1 MIIFSE
7 ASLDRPTSPSGQDN
21 IDMTDA
27 AKLAGCSVYYIPTD
41 FSICE
46 TAENALWHIPEQPS
60 EAIAI
65 WVGFIPSFDRYS
77 AIYDE
82 ALRKKIRLINSPDQH
97 RTAQEFDL
105 AYPLL
110 QGLTPES
117 LVLTSPDES
126 INAGELLGFPLFVR
140 GAVRSRKAAGW
151 KACVATT
158 PEELNQL
165 VRQLFDLEYR
175 SRGRVIVRKLV
186 RLRYSRYS
194 EEGLPL
200 GREYRVFVFVGE
212 VVALGY
218 YWEGRDP
225 LERLSPDE
233 ERQVLNL
240 AAEAA
245 GRLRVP
251 FVAIDVG
258 QLESG
263 EWIVVEANDGQFA
276 GTGNIP
282 LLPLWNAVMRIQQN
296 RAV

>member
-1 MIIFSE
+1 MIVLSE
-7 ASLDRPTSPSGQDN
+7 ASFGRPASPSAQDN
-21 IDMTDA
+21 IDMTEA
-27 AKLAGCSVYYIPTD
+27 ARLAGCSVYYIPKD

-46 TAENALWHIPEQPS
+46 TAENALWHMPEQPS
-60 EAIAI
+60 EVIAI

-77 AIYDE
+77 AIYEE

-117 LVLTSPDES
+117 LVLTSPAES
-126 INAGELLGFPLFVR
+126 MNAGEIIGFPLFVR

-151 KACVATT
+151 KACVAAT
-158 PEELNQL
+158 PEELNLL
-165 VRQLFDLEYR
+165 VHQLFDLEYR

-186 RLRYSRYS
+186 RLRYNRYS
-194 EEGLPL
+194 EEGFPL
-200 GREYRVFVFVGE
+200 GREYRVFVFRGE
-212 VVALGY
+212 VVGLGY

-225 LERLSPDE
+225 LEKLSPEE

-245 GRLRVP
+245 ERLGVP
-251 FVAIDVG
+251 FVAIDIG

-276 GTGNIP
+276 GTGSIP
-282 LLPLWNAVMRIQQN
+282 LLPLWNALMRIQQN
-296 RAV
+296 RAI